1 MDGINS
7 SSAYT
12 IAYDLADD
20 YIKGEIDSIELVTT
34 RYKNMMTYT
43 AENWQL
49 LPVVAD
55 SERIKEFRNK
65 ELDKELKIK
74 HQESHIE
81 PLSEFLPNLKVRVV
95 NVIDLMRLV
104 SKSAHPHGLTD
115 AEYDAIFTKNK
126 PIIFAFHGYPN
137 VIHELTYKRHNQN
150 MHVRGYIEE
159 VKSAVP
165 DAVII
170 LEDMKSGSNER
181 IHTQGGVN
189 LDIQIGDH
197 VYIDYV
203 GPGFDCRELC
213 TGKAAHET
221 WNIPWN
227 EVPFLKDSAITK
239 YKTSEISQEEYVE
252 TAKERILFLIKAFP
266 DRKEE
271 ILQTMPKRYN
281 GISRQIFRDVR
292 EQVIFPLWLQHEQ
305 LLRDGLGSFGVE
317 VNVVEDGTL
326 VPMEIEVPDR
336 FKNKDKNNQER

>member
-1 MDGINS
+1 MILDLSKKEHLPMINMYKKCKGIALVDKYLPKLSPLNKMYVINS
-7 SSAYT
+7 LE
-12 IAYDLADD
+12 DWE
-20 YIKGEIDSIELVTT
+20 KVEHEFPVQ
-34 RYKNMMTYT
+34 MMT
-43 AENWQL
+43 ARCDCPKGVNG
-49 LPVVAD
+49 
-55 SERIKEFRNK
+55 K
-65 ELDKELKIK
+65 
-74 HQESHIE
+74 
-81 PLSEFLPNLKVRVV
+81 LPNGQTFNR
-95 NVIDLMRLV
+95 DR
-104 SKSAHPHGLTD
+104 
-115 AEYDAIFTKNK
+115 
-126 PIIFAFHGYPN
+126 
-137 VIHELTYKRHNQN
+137 
-150 MHVRGYIEE
+150 VRGYIEE
-159 VKSAVP
+159 VKSAVS

-227 EVPFLKDSAITK
+227 EVPFLKDSEITK

-336 FKNKDKNNQER
+336 FKNKDKNGQER

>member
-1 MDGINS
+1 MILDLSKKEHLPMINMYKKCKGIALVDKYLPQLSPLNKMYVINS
-7 SSAYT
+7 LE
-12 IAYDLADD
+12 DWE
-20 YIKGEIDSIELVTT
+20 KVEHEFPVQ
-34 RYKNMMTYT
+34 MMT
-43 AENWQL
+43 ARCDCPKGVNG
-49 LPVVAD
+49 
-55 SERIKEFRNK
+55 K
-65 ELDKELKIK
+65 
-74 HQESHIE
+74 
-81 PLSEFLPNLKVRVV
+81 LPNGQTFNR
-95 NVIDLMRLV
+95 DR
-104 SKSAHPHGLTD
+104 
-115 AEYDAIFTKNK
+115 
-126 PIIFAFHGYPN
+126 
-137 VIHELTYKRHNQN
+137 
-150 MHVRGYIEE
+150 VRGYIEE

-266 DRKEE
+266 DRKDE

-305 LLRDGLGSFGVE
+305 LLRDGLSSFGVE

-336 FKNKDKNNQER
+336 FKNKDKNGQER

>member
-1 MDGINS
+1 MILDLSKKEHLPMINMYKKCKGIALVDKYLPKLSPLNKMYVINS
-7 SSAYT
+7 LE
-12 IAYDLADD
+12 DWE
-20 YIKGEIDSIELVTT
+20 KVEHEFPVQ
-34 RYKNMMTYT
+34 MMT
-43 AENWQL
+43 ARCDCPKGVNG
-49 LPVVAD
+49 
-55 SERIKEFRNK
+55 K
-65 ELDKELKIK
+65 
-74 HQESHIE
+74 
-81 PLSEFLPNLKVRVV
+81 LPNGQTFNR
-95 NVIDLMRLV
+95 DR
-104 SKSAHPHGLTD
+104 
-115 AEYDAIFTKNK
+115 
-126 PIIFAFHGYPN
+126 
-137 VIHELTYKRHNQN
+137 
-150 MHVRGYIEE
+150 VRGYIEE

-317 VNVVEDGTL
+317 VNVVEDGSL

-336 FKNKDKNNQER
+336 FKNKDKNGQER